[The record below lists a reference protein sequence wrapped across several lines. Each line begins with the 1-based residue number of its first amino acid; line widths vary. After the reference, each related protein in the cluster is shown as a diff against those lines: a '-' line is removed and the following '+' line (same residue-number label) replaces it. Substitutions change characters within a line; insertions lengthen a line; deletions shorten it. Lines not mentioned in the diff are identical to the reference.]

1 MFIYHENQYINLNY
15 VSTLRLDK
23 ENMKITLYTG
33 GSYIELKFLDVI
45 QYTNFVYS
53 LHDKLMASS

>member
-23 ENMKITLYTG
+23 ENMKITLYTD
-33 GSYIELKFLDVI
+33 GSCIELKFLDVI

-53 LHDKLMASS
+53 LHGKLMASS